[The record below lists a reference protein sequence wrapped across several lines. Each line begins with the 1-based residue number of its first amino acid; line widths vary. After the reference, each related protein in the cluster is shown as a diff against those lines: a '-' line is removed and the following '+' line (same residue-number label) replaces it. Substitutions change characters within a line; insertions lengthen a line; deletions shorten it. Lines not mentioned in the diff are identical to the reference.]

1 MSLTSIAIPDSVTSI
16 GNQAFL
22 YCTSLTSVTIG
33 NGVKSIGTN
42 AFRGCT
48 ALEKV
53 YYKGT
58 AADWGKIS
66 INSNNTY
73 LTDAKWYYYSES
85 KPMGSGNYW
94 HYVDGKPTVWASDEE
109 N

>member
-1 MSLTSIAIPDSVTSI
+1 MY
-16 GNQAFL
+16 AF
-22 YCTSLTSVTIG
+22 S
-33 NGVKSIGTN
+33 
-42 AFRGCT
+42 GCT

-58 AADWGKIS
+58 VEDWVKIK
-66 INSNNTY
+66 INSNPEN
-73 LTDAKWYYYSES
+73 AMWYYYSES
-85 KPMGSGNYW
+85 KPTGSGNYW